1 MRVARTLHAVGRE
14 VLEPSSAA
22 FQAAATPSQLPAQQ
36 KNPVSLALV
45 TPGFFETHR
54 DVRSSVTTQRMHGQG
69 IRRSAGVTPCAF
81 WFAPIIDLNE
91 VIAFSQLVRP
101 LGTADSIRRPS

>member
-1 MRVARTLHAVGRE
+1 MRESNPPLRLEGRDVLNPIDERAACQRARCSCAVGRE

-45 TPGFFETHR
+45 TPGFLIPI
-54 DVRSSVTTQRMHGQG
+54 VTKAKRHKRKGCTGRVF
-69 IRRSAGVTPCAF
+69 AG
-81 WFAPIIDLNE
+81 
-91 VIAFSQLVRP
+91 
-101 LGTADSIRRPS
+101 